1 MVKVPLWPMLLVTT
15 TFTVPAVCEGV
26 VAVMVLL
33 SGRVTFVPAIP
44 LNVTEA
50 PGRKPVPVIF
60 TEVPPLAVPELGEMP
75 LTVNAGVDELWP
87 RNVAICVTQGADRC
101 KDAVAL

>member
-1 MVKVPLWPMLLVTT
+1 MPLATT
-15 TFTVPAVCEGV
+15 TLTVPAACEGV
-26 VAVMVLL
+26 VAVIALAFATA
-33 SGRVTFVPAIP
+33 TFVPAIP
-44 LNVTEA
+44 PNVTVA
-50 PGRKPVPVIF
+50 PARKPVPVIF

-75 LTVNAGVDELWP
+75 LTANAGVDELWP